1 MEERRTHLPD
11 REFRMSDKMPAAS
24 GEPATTPTDAPAA
37 PAGEQT
43 SAPSATD
50 TGAGE
55 GKDWQAEAEKWKALA
70 RKHEDRWKEAEPAVA
85 RLAQIEAEQMTEAQK
100 AEAAREAAEQRAA
113 ALLQRTAKA
122 EAKTLAADF
131 ADPEDALVFLGDVTR
146 FASESGDIDADAI
159 RSELSDLLARKP
171 HLAKAAQTPKA
182 PPANPAQGTTDAVP
196 SDKGPL
202 LTRDDISRLSKAGDF
217 AAIEKARAEGRIDY
231 SKR

>member
-1 MEERRTHLPD
+1 
-11 REFRMSDKMPAAS
+11 MSDKMPAAS

-43 SAPSATD
+43 PAPSATD

-70 RKHEDRWKEAEPAVA
+70 RKHEDRWKNEGAPAVE
-85 RLAQIEAEQMTEAQK
+85 RVSKIEAESMTEAQR
-100 AEAAREAAEQRAA
+100 AEAARLAAEERAA

-171 HLAKAAQTPKA
+171 HLAKTAPTPKA
-182 PPANPAQGTTDAVP
+182 PPVNPAQGTTDAVP